1 MTEDAGAPIVP
12 DARHRNAVVEAPEFG
27 SAERK
32 EEQDALATE
41 APFVPIVSKRSSD
54 VVNA

>member
-1 MTEDAGAPIVP
+1 MIEDGEAPIVP
-12 DARHRNAVVEAPEFG
+12 DARRKNAVVEGPEFD

-41 APFVPIVSKRSSD
+41 APFVPIVSKRSSG
-54 VVNA
+54 VVNV

>member
-1 MTEDAGAPIVP
+1 MIKDGEAPIVP
-12 DARHRNAVVEAPEFG
+12 DARRKNAVVEGPEFD

-41 APFVPIVSKRSSD
+41 APFVPIVSKRSSG
-54 VVNA
+54 VVNV